1 MCDSDDRQFDGTPAM
16 ADLLIPAF
24 LATGLLFGLA
34 TYRHRHL
41 FGEGPP
47 DPAHADLADGLKG
60 RTFWVVLCTFLWPLQ
75 LVGGLHGLWRVR
87 AARRH

>member
-1 MCDSDDRQFDGTPAM
+1 M

-60 RTFWVVLCTFLWPLQ
+60 RTFWVVLCIFLWPLQ
-75 LVGGLHGLWRVR
+75 VVGGLHGLWRVR

>member
-1 MCDSDDRQFDGTPAM
+1 M

-41 FGEGPP
+41 FGEGHP
-47 DPAHADLADGLKG
+47 DRHVDLQDGLRG
-60 RTFWVVLCTFLWPLQ
+60 RAFWVTVCTFLWPRQ
-75 LVGGLHGLWRVR
+75 LVGGLHGLWRVYS
-87 AARRH
+87 ARRS